1 MIINRGRT
9 GEGPR
14 VRVAELVMPTLQ
26 APGLKPDVSVIVPV
40 TERPDPL
47 AELFLE
53 YSEPLADAGLNYE
66 FVFVVDPR
74 NRQRVVPLRKLAE
87 RGQAIRVFEVGHTV
101 GESVLLMLGAA
112 RSRADTLIVLP
123 AYRRVDASALPELYV
138 KIFEGADLVNC
149 RRNPRRDS
157 WLNRLQTRVLHT
169 LVAGLSSGRVRD
181 VGSGVR
187 AMRREVLLEI
197 PLYGD
202 FFRFLPVLAIRE
214 GYQVEEIDAPQH
226 ASDAKTRVYSPGI
239 YLRRLI
245 DVFGLF
251 FLARFTYKPLRFF
264 GMIGGTLVVFGGLVL
279 VVLFLQRLAGE
290 PLAGR
295 PLLLLGVLVFTL
307 GVQAIAL
314 GLIGEIIVHFNAP
327 GRSPYRVQAD
337 TAAEDSLT
345 VVSDPAVQPPA
356 DAARAQIGGPGGRT
370 AEG

>member
-66 FVFVVDPR
+66 FVFVVEPR

>member
-1 MIINRGRT
+1 MIINRERP
-9 GEGPR
+9 GEGPG
-14 VRVAELVMPTLQ
+14 VRVAELVIPTLQ
-26 APGLKPDVSVIVPV
+26 AREPTPEVSVIVPV
-40 TERPDPL
+40 TERPEPL

-53 YSEPLADAGLNYE
+53 YSEPLARADLAYE
-66 FVFVVDPR
+66 FVFVVEPR
-74 NRQRVVPLRKLAE
+74 HRARVEPLRKLAE
-87 RGQAIRVFEVGHTV
+87 RGQPIRVFEVGHSV

-123 AYRRVDASALPELYV
+123 AYRRVDASALPELYT
-138 KIFEGADLVNC
+138 KIREGADLVNC
-149 RRNPRRDS
+149 RRNPRSDS

-169 LVAGLSSGRVRD
+169 LVSGLASGRVRD

-187 AMRREVLLEI
+187 SMRREVLSEI

-202 FFRFLPVLAIRE
+202 FFRFLPVLALRE

-226 ASDAKTRVYSPGI
+226 PRDARTRVYSPGI

-251 FLARFTYKPLRFF
+251 FLARFTFKPLRFF
-264 GMIGGTLVVFGGLVL
+264 GMIGGTLVMIGGLVL
-279 VVLFLQRLAGE
+279 FVLFMQRLAGA

-327 GRSPYRVQAD
+327 KRSPYRVR
-337 TAAEDSLT
+337 
-345 VVSDPAVQPPA
+345 A
-356 DAARAQIGGPGGRT
+356 DAAGEEEGMIRPDSDEAPQTADAVRTTASAASRT

>member
-53 YSEPLADAGLNYE
+53 YSEPLADAGLTYE
-66 FVFVVDPR
+66 FVFVVEPR

-337 TAAEDSLT
+337 TAAEESLT
-345 VVSDPAVQPPA
+345 AVSDPAVVPTA
-356 DAARAQIGGPGGRT
+356 DAARSQIGGSAGRT

>member
-66 FVFVVDPR
+66 FVFVVEPR

-239 YLRRLI
+239 YLTCSACFSWRDSR
-245 DVFGLF
+245 
-251 FLARFTYKPLRFF
+251 T
-264 GMIGGTLVVFGGLVL
+264 
-279 VVLFLQRLAGE
+279 
-290 PLAGR
+290 
-295 PLLLLGVLVFTL
+295 
-307 GVQAIAL
+307 
-314 GLIGEIIVHFNAP
+314 
-327 GRSPYRVQAD
+327 SP
-337 TAAEDSLT
+337 SG
-345 VVSDPAVQPPA
+345 SS
-356 DAARAQIGGPGGRT
+356 G
-370 AEG
+370 

>member
-1 MIINRGRT
+1 
-9 GEGPR
+9 
-14 VRVAELVMPTLQ
+14 
-26 APGLKPDVSVIVPV
+26 
-40 TERPDPL
+40 
-47 AELFLE
+47 
-53 YSEPLADAGLNYE
+53 
-66 FVFVVDPR
+66 
-74 NRQRVVPLRKLAE
+74 
-87 RGQAIRVFEVGHTV
+87 
-101 GESVLLMLGAA
+101 
-112 RSRADTLIVLP
+112 
-123 AYRRVDASALPELYV
+123 
-138 KIFEGADLVNC
+138 
-149 RRNPRRDS
+149 
-157 WLNRLQTRVLHT
+157 
-169 LVAGLSSGRVRD
+169 
-181 VGSGVR
+181 
-187 AMRREVLLEI
+187 MRREVLSEI

-226 ASDAKTRVYSPGI
+226 SSDVKTRVYSPGI

-295 PLLLLGVLVFTL
+295 PLLLLGVLMFTL

-327 GRSPYRVQAD
+327 ARSPYRVKAD
-337 TAAEDSLT
+337 TAADESLDT
-345 VVSDPAVQPPA
+345 ASDASVQTSA
-356 DAARAQIGGPGGRT
+356 DAARVQIGGSAGRT